1 MISCMVKP
9 QGYILYKVIMTGL
22 IHDIMRGQASRVG
35 SHIMIMT
42 GLVPDIMHGQA
53 SRLFDI
59 L

>member
-1 MISCMVKP
+1 MISRMVKP
-9 QGYILYKVIMTGL
+9 QGYIIYKVIMTGL
-22 IHDIMRGQASRVG
+22 IHDIMHGQASRVV

>member
-9 QGYILYKVIMTGL
+9 QGYIIYKVIMTGL
-22 IHDIMRGQASRVG
+22 IHDIMHGQASRVG